1 MMQIRGL
8 KSVFRKININFRDNI
23 IDMKNA
29 YKKIGSWIAIFA
41 MLLTSFMPLISH
53 AVESKNNTHKI
64 ERICTSQGIKFI
76 STQNQS
82 PEKNHTNIN
91 MVHCAYCSIAS
102 DKNYLPEGSIQ
113 LGLVLIS
120 SPAKF
125 FLEYESPVLQSYFRS
140 SHPPQAPPV
149 I

>member
-1 MMQIRGL
+1 
-8 KSVFRKININFRDNI
+8 
-23 IDMKNA
+23 MKNA
-29 YKKIGSWIAIFA
+29 YKKIGSWVAIFA

-53 AVESKNNTHKI
+53 AVQSTNNTHNI
-64 ERICTSQGIKFI
+64 ERICTSQGIKFV

-82 PEKNHTNIN
+82 TDKNHSSIN
-91 MVHCAYCSIAS
+91 MIHCAYCSIAS

-113 LGLVLIS
+113 FRLALIS
-120 SPAKF
+120 NPAKF
-125 FLEYESPVLQSYFRS
+125 FLEYEIPVLKSYFRS

>member
-1 MMQIRGL
+1 
-8 KSVFRKININFRDNI
+8 
-23 IDMKNA
+23 
-29 YKKIGSWIAIFA
+29 

-53 AVESKNNTHKI
+53 AVESKNNTHNL

-102 DKNYLPEGSIQ
+102 DKNYLPEGSVQ
-113 LGLVLIS
+113 LGLALIS
-120 SPAKF
+120 NPAKF
-125 FLEYESPVLQSYFRS
+125 FLEYESPILEAHFKTSFS
-140 SHPPQAPPV
+140 PQAPPLV
-149 I
+149 